1 MTRAYA
7 IDTLRSIRRTI
18 SRFISIVA
26 IVALG
31 SGLFVGLNS
40 VSTDMIDSANDYYV
54 NNNLM
59 DLRLQSFIGLYEED
73 LNKVRL
79 IEGVKS
85 VQGMK
90 FVDGFVQTPTTLDDG
105 TEEYEGIVDIDG
117 SELTV
122 RVFGLDVNQAKAF
135 QDGGID
141 DEGYINRLELVEG
154 RYPENPN
161 ECVVTCSDLTT
172 PEQFVIGSKIKV
184 VGDGEEISYYL
195 TSNEFEIVGIV
206 ISPYWI
212 SYERGA
218 TTAGSGKLGDFVY
231 VPNEAFQPRIDYY
244 SEAYITLTGTED
256 LVAYSDEYDE
266 YVSEMQNTILLA
278 SEAIVAERA
287 ASLSVGLPARLISAK
302 NQIDTAEKEI
312 NSQIAE
318 ARKTIDEYRV
328 LEKNGQAQLE
338 AAQKELDE
346 KYAAAQAELQS
357 GSTQYVAAV
366 NEYNSKVT
374 YVAEKRAEYNAKLTE
389 YNTNKAKADTAKDSL
404 DTANSELLSAKLKI
418 EGTEALI
425 GSTQSTLDTL
435 KNNQSV
441 SQEDLDLDAMAARLE
456 ETNPEL
462 AKILYSASNLT
473 AQGMAADLVVETEAL
488 LEQYNSELVVAEET
502 YERNKAEYD
511 KKYAEW
517 YQADQEL
524 KSAKIQLDEADAQL
538 DVAETQL
545 EQFKEQ
551 LQTSG
556 FDLQFG
562 SLKAQTEYTNA
573 QTELTYKTMQLQNI
587 QQIIAGAEKQ
597 LEEAEALANE
607 KIGLVKTEYNKGVA
621 LLETINNG
629 ASWSVYDRGDSPGYT
644 GYGEAAKN
652 MQRLAY
658 IFPTFFF
665 IVSTLVCLTTMT
677 RMVEEQRTQLGT
689 MKALGYEDKTI
700 VSKYLIYA
708 ISASTIGSVIGILA
722 GFSGLP
728 HAIFAAWGIMY
739 EIPKLTVQLLP
750 GYILL
755 GAVISVG
762 LTTLAAYLSCVKELK
777 TPASILMRPK
787 PPKDGKR
794 VYLERF
800 TAIWSKLNFTS
811 KVTVRNLFRNKK
823 RFAVTVIGIAGCTAL
838 MLSAFGLQNA
848 IGTVITNQYGE
859 DGVAQYDLQVVL
871 KENSENYTPNSE
883 TVKSIT
889 TLPGIKSSM
898 LGYLKVCEGYSDRS
912 EKVMEVDV
920 LVPQAPE
927 MLKNFINLK
936 NGKSDVPF
944 TDDGAVIT
952 KKFAEKTKT
961 DIGDT
966 IKLSWT
972 EGSKKVEY
980 EVNVVGISENY
991 TFHYVYLTPATY
1003 YRMTNTVPNYNYLF
1017 CSLEDGMTAESKTAL
1032 ENQIGDV
1039 KGVNGT
1045 VYTTVVIDN
1054 FNNIIN
1060 VLSLVTLIL
1069 IVAAITLAF
1078 VVLYNLNNININ
1090 ERIKELAT
1098 LKVLGFYDDE
1108 VSAYIYRENVIL
1120 TFFGIIIGL
1129 FAGIFLNIAVV
1140 GVVDIDTVTFSTTLK
1155 WWSFVLAALC
1165 TVVFAIIVNSMMHFK
1180 LKKISM
1186 VESLKS
1192 VE

>member
-7 IDTLRSIRRTI
+7 TDTIRSIKKTI

-40 VSTDMIDSANDYYV
+40 VSTDMIESADTYYED
-54 NNNLM
+54 NNLM
-59 DLRLQSFIGLYEED
+59 DLRLQSFIGLYEDD

-90 FVDGFVQTPTTLDDG
+90 FVDGFVQTPTEDG
-105 TEEYEGIVDIDG
+105 SAYEGIVDIDG

-122 RVFGLDVNQAKAF
+122 RVFGMDVNQANAF
-135 QDGGID
+135 TNGGIQD
-141 DEGYINRLELVEG
+141 DNYINRLELVEG
-154 RYPENPN
+154 KYPEKAD
-161 ECVVTCSDLTT
+161 ECVVTCSALTT
-172 PEQFVIGSKIKV
+172 PDQFKIGSKIKV
-184 VGDGEEISYYL
+184 VGDDEEISYYL
-195 TSNEFEIVGIV
+195 NCNEFTIVGIV

-231 VPNEAFQPRIDYY
+231 VPNEAFQSRIDYY
-244 SEAYITLTGTED
+244 SEAYITLQGTEN
-256 LVAYSDEYDE
+256 LVAYSDDYDE
-266 YVSEMQNTILLA
+266 YVEEMQNTIRLA
-278 SEAIVAERA
+278 SETIVQERA
-287 ASLSVGLPARLISAK
+287 ASLSVGLPQRLISAK
-302 NQIDTAEKEI
+302 NQISQAEAGVDAQLADARK
-312 NSQIAE
+312 QIADLKE
-318 ARKTIDEYRV
+318 
-328 LEKNGQAQLE
+328 LEISGEEKLK
-338 AAQKELDE
+338 AAQKELE
-346 KYAAAQAELQS
+346 IKYAAAQAELES
-357 GSTQYVAAV
+357 GSSQYIAAV
-366 NEYNSKVT
+366 NEYNSKITV
-374 YVAEKRAEYNAKLTE
+374 VAEKRAEHTAKTTE
-389 YNTNKAKADTAKDSL
+389 YNNNKAVADSAKDQL
-404 DTANSELLSAKLKI
+404 DTANNELLSAKLKI
-418 EGTEALI
+418 ETTEALI
-425 GSTQSTLDTL
+425 DSTQSTLDTI
-435 KNNQSV
+435 KNNQNV
-441 SQEDLDLDAMAARLE
+441 SQEDLDLDKMAERLE

-462 AKILYSASNLT
+462 AKILFSASNLT
-473 AQGMAADLVVETEAL
+473 AQGMAADVVVETEAL

-502 YERNKAEYD
+502 YAKSKAEYD
-511 KKYAEW
+511 EKYAEW
-517 YQADQEL
+517 YDADQQL
-524 KSAKIQLDEADAQL
+524 KSAKTQLDNADAQL
-538 DVAETQL
+538 ELAETQL
-545 EQFKEQ
+545 AQFKDQ
-551 LQTSG
+551 IQSSG

-562 SLKAQTEYTNA
+562 SLKAQTEYNNA
-573 QTELTYKTMQLQNI
+573 QTQLTYQTMLLQNI
-587 QQIIAGAEKQ
+587 QQTLENAEKQ
-597 LEEAEALANE
+597 LEEAEAEANS
-607 KIGLVKTEYNKGVA
+607 KLGIVKTEYNKGVA

-677 RMVEEQRTQLGT
+677 RLVEEQRTQLGT

-700 VSKYLIYA
+700 ISKYLIYA
-708 ISASTIGSVIGILA
+708 ASASTIGSIIGILA

-739 EIPKLTVQLLP
+739 EIPKLNVQLIF
-750 GYILL
+750 GYVLL
-755 GAVISVG
+755 GAVISIG
-762 LTTLAAYLSCVKELK
+762 LTTFAAYLSCSKELK

-794 VYLERF
+794 VYLERIP
-800 TAIWSKLNFTS
+800 AIWSKLNFTS

-848 IGTVITNQYGE
+848 IGTVITNQYGD

-871 KENSENYTPNSE
+871 KDTGESYTPNSE
-883 TVKSIT
+883 VVKNIT
-889 TLPGIKSSM
+889 ALDGIETSM
-898 LGYLKVCEGYSDRS
+898 LGFLKVCEGYSDRS
-912 EKVMEVDV
+912 DKVMEVDV

-927 MLKNFINLK
+927 MLKTFVNMKDGNK
-936 NGKSDVPF
+936 DVPF
-944 TDDGAVIT
+944 TDEGAVIT

-961 DIGDT
+961 GIGDT
-966 IKLSWT
+966 VKLSWT

-980 EVNVVGISENY
+980 EVNVVGIADNY
-991 TFHYVYLTPATY
+991 TFHYVYVTPATY
-1003 YRMTNTVPNYNYLF
+1003 YRMTNTVPDYNYLF
-1017 CSLEDGMTAESKTAL
+1017 CSIADGMTVEQKAAL
-1032 ENQIGDV
+1032 ETQIGDIRN
-1039 KGVNGT
+1039 VNGT

-1060 VLSLVTLIL
+1060 VLNLVTLVFI
-1069 IVAAITLAF
+1069 IAAVTLAF

-1108 VSAYIYRENVIL
+1108 VSSYIYRENVIL
-1120 TFFGIIIGL
+1120 TFFGIVIGL
-1129 FAGIFLNIAVV
+1129 FVGIFLNIAVV
-1140 GVVDIDTVTFSTTLK
+1140 SVVDIDTVTFSTELK
-1155 WWSFVLAALC
+1155 WWSFVLAAFC
-1165 TVVFAIIVNSMMHFK
+1165 TVIFAVIVNVMMHFK